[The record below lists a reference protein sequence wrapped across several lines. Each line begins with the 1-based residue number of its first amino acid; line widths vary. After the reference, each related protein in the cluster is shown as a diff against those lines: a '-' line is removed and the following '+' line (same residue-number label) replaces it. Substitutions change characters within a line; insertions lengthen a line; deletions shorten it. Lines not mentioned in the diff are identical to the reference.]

1 MNLKVFGFV
10 LLVCYLHGQLEGW
23 SRDPKDSGRVT
34 FGALG
39 GGSWESRVQFGSY
52 LVQSGY

>member
-10 LLVCYLHGQLEGW
+10 LFVCYLHGQLEGW

-52 LVQSGY
+52 LVQSGH